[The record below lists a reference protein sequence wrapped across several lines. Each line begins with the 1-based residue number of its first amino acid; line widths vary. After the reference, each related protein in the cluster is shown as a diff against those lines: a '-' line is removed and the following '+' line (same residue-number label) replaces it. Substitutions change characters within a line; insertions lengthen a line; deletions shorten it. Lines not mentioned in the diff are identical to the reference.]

1 MKFSTRSEYGLRA
14 MVVLAGIED
23 ATPVSLRQ
31 IASLEQISEQYLEQI
46 FMDLKKA
53 ELVQSIRGAYGGY
66 LFARDA
72 SEISIRQIL
81 EVLEGPIFHC
91 ECLGKDGEQPSCS
104 FKEEPCIVQVVWR
117 RLQDGMDHILEGM
130 NLRDLQQGK
139 YL

>member
-14 MVVLAGIED
+14 MVVLAGIDD

-31 IASLEQISEQYLEQI
+31 IAALEQISEQYLEQI
-46 FMDLKKA
+46 FIDLKKA

-66 LFARDA
+66 LLSRDPA
-72 SEISIRQIL
+72 DITVREIL
-81 EVLEGPIFHC
+81 EVLEGPIFQC
-91 ECLGKDGEQPSCS
+91 ECLGKEDGQPSCS

-117 RLQDGMDHILEGM
+117 RLQDGMDRILEGM
-130 NLRDLQQGK
+130 NLKDLQQGK